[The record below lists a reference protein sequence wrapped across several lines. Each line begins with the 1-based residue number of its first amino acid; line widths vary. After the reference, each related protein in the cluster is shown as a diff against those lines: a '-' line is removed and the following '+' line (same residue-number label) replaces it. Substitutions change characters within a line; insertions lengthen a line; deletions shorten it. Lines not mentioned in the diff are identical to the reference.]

1 MMKTTS
7 GILTVNTL
15 DESVTYE
22 LRPSSSTVRF
32 VNSGGVDPSSVTVKS
47 VAISSADGV
56 ADFIGFMVARNAV
69 GSTIAY
75 SSTSPLSSSLV
86 IDGNVLEAAV
96 YPITVSLY
104 TSPAS
109 TSTALAEVVIN
120 KVADGSK
127 GDKGDKGDK
136 GETGDK
142 GDKGD
147 KGEDGITVHVSQ
159 PVVAIQT
166 DEFGKPIAN
175 ALYKEIAFDI
185 YKGGTLVEDATVL
198 TINGVQTVQTINGV
212 SLTRS
217 GNKMLYSCYTYNAVT
232 PFVCKVEVRSASLD
246 VNRVCDIS
254 FSVVPKGAVGATG
267 KMGRNPYFAGKW
279 DDISTFVVT
288 DFQTPYVEVTDA
300 NGKSTFYVFV
310 GANGTYSKSTAGTP
324 GSSANWILM
333 TTDFKYLISE
343 AIFSE
348 FAKLGSGIFNKDFM
362 FSQHG
367 TLVYGNI
374 GEASQAYQLADPS
387 DMGAAKSVI
396 WEKDSLKIE
405 NASAWNETNKTG
417 GFALEGGRKYVLKG
431 IAETGNAPLYLR
443 VSTSATKNV
452 NALTLT
458 GKQTIEFV
466 FTPDVSGVYYLYY
479 NQPPSTSATLTNL
492 SLISSK
498 FRPNVYVDW
507 LKGFIYAQTGKFKD
521 IIIEGVMNNL
531 ITEIDETSDKIIEY
545 KWTDS
550 SNTEHTEYCLDVL
563 RCGNVVRIKSLPSGI
578 QNTTESQ
585 YKYLNLPYFVN
596 AGPYQGD
603 PVCARTHTRLNVDGT
618 VSSTSRPITA
628 DEMRML
634 VGRKLCLIFDFY
646 NQSLTNVKMPAFGI
660 MPSSIANG
668 SESISDLKNAV
679 IAVANGNPHINS
691 TDVSNLFRRDVSLGV
706 NRTVWMEC
714 RMVRDNNTY
723 QAVYVW
729 TTNYTETNGIDED
742 NLDYYWG
749 E

>member
-1 MMKTTS
+1 MAAKKQTS
-7 GILTVNTL
+7 GTFTVNTM
-15 DESVTYE
+15 DESVTHE
-22 LRPSSSTVRF
+22 VRLSSASVRFSKSGDIVPSSIKA
-32 VNSGGVDPSSVTVKS
+32 NA
-47 VAISSADGV
+47 VAVSSADGV
-56 ADFIGFMVARNAV
+56 TDFIGFMVAKNAL

-75 SSTSPLSSSLV
+75 SSTSPLASSFV
-86 IDGNVLEAAV
+86 IDGSILRSAV
-96 YPITVSLY
+96 YPITVNLY
-104 TSPAS
+104 ISPSS
-109 TSTALAEVVIN
+109 TSTPIASVSIQ
-120 KVADGSK
+120 KVED
-127 GDKGDKGDK
+127 
-136 GETGDK
+136 GDK

-147 KGEDGITVHVSQ
+147 KGEDGITVHVRQ

-166 DEFGKPIAN
+166 DEFGKPTEN
-175 ALYKEIAFDI
+175 ALYKEITFDI

-198 TINGVQTVQTINGV
+198 AINGVQTVQTINGV

-217 GNKMLYSCYTYNAVT
+217 GNKILYSYYTFNAVT
-232 PFVCKVEVRSASLD
+232 PFVCKVEVMSASLD

-254 FSVVPKGAVGATG
+254 FSVVSKGAVGATG

-288 DFQTPYVEVTDA
+288 DYQTPFVEVTDA
-300 NGKSTFYVFV
+300 NGKSAFYVFV
-310 GANGTYSKSTAGTP
+310 GANGTYSKSSAGTP
-324 GSSANWILM
+324 GSSSNWILM

-387 DMGAAKSVI
+387 DMGAAKSII
-396 WEKDSLKIE
+396 WEKESLEME
-405 NASAWNETNKTG
+405 NASVWSETNKTG
-417 GFALEGGRKYVLKG
+417 GFALEIGRKYVLKG

-452 NALTLT
+452 NALTVT

-479 NQPPSTSATLTNL
+479 NLPPNTTATLTNL

-531 ITEIDETSDKIIEY
+531 ITEIDETSDKIIKY
-545 KWTDS
+545 SWTDS
-550 SNTEHTEYCLDVL
+550 SNNKHTEYCLDVL
-563 RCGNVVRIKSLPSGI
+563 RCGNVVRIKSLPADI
-578 QNTTESQ
+578 QNTSGNQ
-585 YKYLNLPYFVN
+585 YKYLNLPYFVS
-596 AGPYQGD
+596 AGEYQGD

-660 MPSSIANG
+660 MPSSIANE
-668 SESISDLKNAV
+668 SERFSDLKNAV

-691 TDVSNLFRRDVSLGV
+691 TDVSNLLRRDVSLGV

-714 RMVRDNNTY
+714 RMVRDNNTN

-729 TTNYTETNGIDED
+729 TTNYTETNGIEVDE
-742 NLDYYWG
+742 LDECWG
-749 E
+749 G